1 MFGKIIYMSNTEVH
15 IARAEDITTDLMN
28 MHVVFEEGEKRI
40 LGEIEDISAE
50 IIKVRLLGE
59 FSGNIYLGGVIR
71 KPSMNSTIRLIKKE
85 ELGMIFGSTE
95 KGNFLLGRSPLYDNY
110 PVMGNINSMF
120 SGHSAILGNTGS
132 GKSWGVARLVQN
144 LFYDKNVFPTTSNIL
159 LIDAYGEYRSSF
171 IRIHEV
177 SPNYNFKYY
186 STDKKDVGGEKFR
199 IPLWLLDND
208 DIALLLGATNSAQ
221 LLIIEKVLKLCY
233 IFAQGDEIGNKYK
246 NHLIAKA
253 IMSIL
258 FSNQTASSKKNEVFN
273 LLQNCSTPQ
282 FCMNAVVQGIG
293 YTRAFK
299 DLFQINTNGTFAEGV
314 LMNEYVNSF
323 INEEFDDYEAE
334 NNNTYNLLDLEKALN
349 FALISE
355 GILHNEDTYSDGI
368 LLKVK
373 MHSLVIGPYKEF
385 FDYEGNVTK
394 EGYIDEIFGTT
405 TKCQIVNL
413 SLEDVDDTFAK
424 FVTKMFVKM
433 LFNYTREIPA
443 RASRPFH
450 VFIEE
455 AHRYVKNGEIDSKL
469 LGYNIFERVA
479 KEGRKYGMLL
489 TLISQRP
496 VDISEN
502 VISQMSNFVIFKL
515 NHPRDLEYIKQ
526 MLPNISNDI
535 VEKQKSLQPGTCVMF
550 GAGFKIPLIVKMDK
564 PNPAPTS
571 SSCDVYATW
580 RQGQVS

>member
-1 MFGKIIYMSNTEVH
+1 MFGTIIYMSNTEVH
-15 IARAEDITTDLMN
+15 IARAGDITTDLMN

-40 LGEIEDISAE
+40 LGEIEDISDE
-50 IIKVRLLGE
+50 IIKIRLLGE
-59 FSGNIYLGGVIR
+59 FAGNIYLGGVIR
-71 KPSMNSTIRLIKKE
+71 KPSMNSVIRLIKKE
-85 ELGMIFGSTE
+85 ELGMIFGSPE

-159 LIDAYGEYRSSF
+159 LIDAYGEYRNAF
-171 IRIHEV
+171 NRIHEV

-186 STDKKDVGGEKFR
+186 STDKKDTGGEKLR

-208 DIALLLGATNSAQ
+208 DIALLLGATNSSQ
-221 LLIIEKVLKLCY
+221 LLIIEKALKLCY

-282 FCMNAVVQGIG
+282 FCMNAEVQGVG

-299 DLFQINTNGTFAEGV
+299 DLFQINTNGTFAESV
-314 LMNEYVNSF
+314 LMNEYVNSY
-323 INEEFDDYEAE
+323 INEEFDNYEAE
-334 NNNTYNLLDLEKALN
+334 NNNTYNLIDLEKALN
-349 FALISE
+349 FSLISE

-385 FDYEGNVTK
+385 FDYEGSVTK
-394 EGYIDEIFGTT
+394 EEYINEIFTST
-405 TKCQIVNL
+405 QKCQIVNL
-413 SLEDVDDTFAK
+413 SLEDVDDSFAK

-433 LFNYTREIPA
+433 LFNYTREIPD

-450 VFIEE
+450 IFIEE
-455 AHRYVKNGEIDSKL
+455 AHRYVKNGEIDTKL

-526 MLPNISNDI
+526 MLPNISDDI
-535 VEKQKSLQPGTCVMF
+535 VEKQKTLQPGTCVMF

>member
-1 MFGKIIYMSNTEVH
+1 MFGTIIYMSNTEVH
-15 IARAEDITTDLMN
+15 IARAGDITTDLMN

-40 LGEIEDISAE
+40 LGEIEDISDE
-50 IIKVRLLGE
+50 IIKIRLLGE
-59 FSGNIYLGGVIR
+59 FAGNIYLGGVIR
-71 KPSMNSTIRLIKKE
+71 KPSMNSVIRLIKKE
-85 ELGMIFGSTE
+85 ELGMIFGSPE

-159 LIDAYGEYRSSF
+159 LIDAYGEYRNAF
-171 IRIHEV
+171 NRIHEV

-186 STDKKDVGGEKFR
+186 STDKKDTGGEKLR

-208 DIALLLGATNSAQ
+208 DIALLLGATNSSQ
-221 LLIIEKVLKLCY
+221 LLIIEKALKLCY

-282 FCMNAVVQGIG
+282 FCMNAEVQGIG

-299 DLFQINTNGTFAEGV
+299 DLFQINTNGTFAESV
-314 LMNEYVNSF
+314 LMNEYVNSY
-323 INEEFDDYEAE
+323 INEEFDNYEAE
-334 NNNTYNLLDLEKALN
+334 NNNTYNLIDLEKALN
-349 FALISE
+349 FSLISE

-385 FDYEGNVTK
+385 FDYEGSVTK
-394 EGYIDEIFGTT
+394 EEYINEIFTST
-405 TKCQIVNL
+405 QKCQIVNL
-413 SLEDVDDTFAK
+413 SLEDVDDSFAK

-433 LFNYTREIPA
+433 LFNYTREIPD

-450 VFIEE
+450 IFIEE
-455 AHRYVKNGEIDSKL
+455 AHRYVKNGEIDTKL

-526 MLPNISNDI
+526 MLPNISDDI
-535 VEKQKSLQPGTCVMF
+535 VEKQKTLQPGTCVMF